1 MQACGISQFIF
12 SFTNVM
18 TEELSNHEL
27 HDVEGDLLTISG
39 GCGSS
44 AVANVSQ
51 HMFTPI
57 GSLHAVVHS
66 DVSLQMSCRDHSAA
80 TWSYSCQVW
89 YMTHAGLWHIAV
101 YIFFYQCDD

>member
-57 GSLHAVVHS
+57 ASLHAVCAFKRFTL
-66 DVSLQMSCRDHSAA
+66 DV
-80 TWSYSCQVW
+80 
-89 YMTHAGLWHIAV
+89 
-101 YIFFYQCDD
+101 